1 MQKTSQT
8 DLFLAITNFLTSDL
22 LQEEI
27 QQMPQ
32 DLQQIFDLVLDT
44 HYGNCLETRRKM
56 LRIKEIVTLS
66 ANALAPFTETQI
78 QQSCS
83 EYQNKLS

>member
-8 DLFLAITNFLTSDL
+8 DLFLAITNFLTHDL
-22 LQEEI
+22 LQDEI

-32 DLQQIFDLVLDT
+32 DLQHIFDLVLDT
-44 HYGNCLETRRKM
+44 EYGNCLETRRKM

-66 ANALAPFTETQI
+66 AKTLAPFTETQI
-78 QQSCS
+78 QKTCS
-83 EYQNKLS
+83 EYQNKIL

>member
-1 MQKTSQT
+1 MQKTSKT
-8 DLFLAITNFLTSDL
+8 DLLLEITNFLTSDL

-44 HYGNCLETRRKM
+44 HYGNSLEIRRKM

-66 ANALAPFTETQI
+66 AKTLSPFTENQI
-78 QQSCS
+78 QQACS
-83 EYQNKLS
+83 DYQNKFK